1 MVVGSAAEKMGRAA
15 VGEDRQDGAGFEK
28 GSPPARK
35 NCSGSLE
42 KQAAS
47 PTAAAAAAAES
58 RPRPKDPAAGAPAAR
73 CLVHRPGVKVAGRCR
88 SLPEVVGHRCEQV
101 SERAG
106 SDKGAPGGS
115 GGERRWSKCG
125 LGGEKRAGAAG

>member
-1 MVVGSAAEKMGRAA
+1 MG
-15 VGEDRQDGAGFEK
+15 DNRQFEN
-28 GSPPARK
+28 GSPPVRK

-47 PTAAAAAAAES
+47 PTATAAAAAES
-58 RPRPKDPAAGAPAAR
+58 RPGPRDPAAGAPAAR
-73 CLVHRPGVKVAGRCR
+73 CWVHSLGVTVAGRCR
-88 SLPEVVGHRCEQV
+88 SLPEVEGRRCVQV

-106 SDKGAPGGS
+106 SDRGAPGGS